1 MSNVS
6 SAPPPWQP
14 QLREIQGAAQPLAL
28 TKITPAGEKHL
39 AWSCSEGSE
48 PSRSKWK
55 QRWDFIPNFD
65 STAEPWCLPG
75 ALGWRQDGLE
85 ARQSLSLHP
94 GGIQEGTAPWRF
106 ERRED
111 GDGRGALGAL
121 GQPRLSAGLRLSLSN
136 SDLFLLLLT
145 PPFSADTTEH
155 CSRRVPSAK

>member
-1 MSNVS
+1 M
-6 SAPPPWQP
+6 
-14 QLREIQGAAQPLAL
+14 LGAALRD
-28 TKITPAGEKHL
+28 
-39 AWSCSEGSE
+39 
-48 PSRSKWK
+48 PSRHA
-55 QRWDFIPNFD
+55 PNGSND
-65 STAEPWCLPG
+65 GILSQILTAQQSPG
-75 ALGWRQDGLE
+75 ACLEHWGGGRMGWRLGR
-85 ARQSLSLHP
+85 ACPS
-94 GGIQEGTAPWRF
+94 IQEGTAPWRF